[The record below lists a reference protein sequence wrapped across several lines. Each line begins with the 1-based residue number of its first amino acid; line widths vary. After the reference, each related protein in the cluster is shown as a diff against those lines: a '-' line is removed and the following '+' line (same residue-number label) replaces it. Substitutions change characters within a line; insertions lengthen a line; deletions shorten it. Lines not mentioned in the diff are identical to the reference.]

1 VASHLPLHRAESL
14 PNKELALDNGFV
26 QPDLV
31 TTLSA
36 YIYRIANYAMFNLID
51 DPAILA
57 MAFC

>member
-1 VASHLPLHRAESL
+1 M
-14 PNKELALDNGFV
+14 
-26 QPDLV
+26 QPDIV
-31 TTLSA
+31 TTVSA